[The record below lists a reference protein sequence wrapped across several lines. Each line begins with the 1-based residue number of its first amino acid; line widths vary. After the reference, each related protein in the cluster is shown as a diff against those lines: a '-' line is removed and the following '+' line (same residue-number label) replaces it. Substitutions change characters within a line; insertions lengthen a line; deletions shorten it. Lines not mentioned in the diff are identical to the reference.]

1 MNVGAALLFLF
12 FCLLFFVLLF
22 RFVSIQ
28 VSGEAAGQPLAA
40 KAQQKYLREGVLE
53 AKRGT
58 IYDRNGEVI
67 AEDTASYTLVAIL
80 DESMTTN
87 KKDPQHVVDKEMTS
101 RELAKYIDLE
111 ESEIFRILSKEG
123 PFQVEFGPA
132 GKDIALQTKQEIEDL
147 KLPGI
152 TFIRE
157 SKRFYPNGIFASHVI
172 GYVDTE
178 EGGTK
183 PVGQLGIEK
192 SLNDV
197 LTGKNGKIEYESDLW
212 GYLLPKGDEKIT
224 PAQHGKDV
232 YLTLDKKIQTF
243 VEEALNVVDKEY
255 KPSKMIAIVADP
267 DTGEILA
274 MGQRPTFHPKTREG
288 IADTWHNE
296 AVENSFEPG
305 STMKIFTLAA
315 ALEEQVLNL
324 NETFQSGSYKPT
336 KNSKAIHDHNYVGW
350 GQISYLEGIQRSSN
364 TAIAKIV
371 QDKLGFE
378 KYREYLTSFGFDK
391 PTGIELPN
399 EASGKIVYQYPLD
412 KITTG
417 YGQGT
422 AITPIQQ
429 IQAATAVAGNGS
441 MLKPQIINKII
452 DPQTDEV
459 IQKAEPVVVGKPIS
473 ENTAKEVREVLETV
487 ITSPKGTGK
496 KYHIDGYQV
505 AGKTG
510 TANMTENGRY
520 LTGPNDYV
528 FSFLGMAPADDP
540 QLVVYVAVQQP
551 EIDSYSE
558 GSTPVSLVFNQIMK
572 NSLQYLK
579 IQPTQQEKAKIVKV
593 PDAVGMSADQAASKI
608 VELGAEA
615 VVLGNG
621 KQITR
626 QLPEKGQQLLEGEK
640 VILVTDSE
648 PTVPDMSGWS
658 LRDVMKIANLMKLEL
673 NMTGSGYVVRQNL
686 QAGAKLSEGDY
697 LVVHLLPHNQKEEPV
712 VPESEEL
719 MALEEQE
726 NKD

>member
-28 VSGEAAGQPLAA
+28 VSGEAAGQPLAS
-40 KAQQKYLREGVLE
+40 KAQQKYLQEGVLE

-67 AEDTASYTLVAIL
+67 AEDTSSYTLVAIL

-87 KKDPQHVVDKEMTS
+87 KDRPKHVIDKEKTS
-101 RELAKYIDLE
+101 RELAKHIDLE
-111 ESEIFRILSKEG
+111 ESDIYRILSKEG
-123 PFQVEFGPA
+123 VFQVEFGPA
-132 GKDIALQTKQEIEDL
+132 GKDIPMQTKQEIEEL

-157 SKRFYPNGIFASHVI
+157 SKRFYPNGVFASHVI

-178 EGGTK
+178 KGENQ

-192 SLNDV
+192 SLNDA

-212 GYLLPKGDEKIT
+212 GYLLPNSEKNIT
-224 PAQHGKDV
+224 PAQDGKDV

-243 VEEALNVVDKEY
+243 VEEALNVVDQEY
-255 KPSKMIAIVADP
+255 KPAKMIAIVADP
-267 DTGEILA
+267 DTGEILG

-288 IADTWHNE
+288 ISKTWHNE

-315 ALEEQVLNL
+315 ALEEKVLNL
-324 NETFQSGSYKPT
+324 HETFQSGSYKPS
-336 KNSKAIHDHNYVGW
+336 KNSQAIRDHNYVGW
-350 GQISYLEGIQRSSN
+350 GQITYLEGIQRSSN

-371 QDKLGFE
+371 QDKLGFD

-399 EASGKIVYQYPLD
+399 EATGKIVYQYPLD

-429 IQAATAVAGNGS
+429 IQAATAVAGDGS
-441 MLKPQIINKII
+441 MLKPQIINRIV
-452 DPQTDEV
+452 DPLTEEV
-459 IQKAEPVVVGKPIS
+459 IQKAEPVVVGNPIS
-473 ENTAKEVREVLETV
+473 ENTAKKVREVLETV
-487 ITSPKGTGK
+487 ITSPNGTGK
-496 KYHIDGYQV
+496 KYHIEGYQV

-520 LTGPNDYV
+520 LRGANDYV

-551 EIDSYSE
+551 QIETYSE
-558 GSTPVSLVFNQIMK
+558 GSTPVSLVFNQVMK

-579 IQPTQQEKAKIVKV
+579 IQPTQQEKAKIVEV
-593 PDAVGMSADQAASKI
+593 PNLIGMSTEKAASTLA
-608 VELGAEA
+608 ELGAEA

-621 KQITR
+621 KQITH
-626 QLPEKGQQLLEGEK
+626 QLPEKEEQLLEGEK
-640 VILVTDSE
+640 IMLTTNGE
-648 PTVPDMSGWS
+648 LTVPDMSGWS
-658 LRDVMKIANLMKLEL
+658 LRDVMKIAHLMKLEL
-673 NMTGSGYVVRQNL
+673 NMTGSGYVVKQNL

-697 LVVHLLPHNQKEEPV
+697 LVVHLLPHNEKEKPV
-712 VPESEEL
+712 VPEGEL
-719 MALEEQE
+719 IDPEEQE
-726 NKD
+726 TEE